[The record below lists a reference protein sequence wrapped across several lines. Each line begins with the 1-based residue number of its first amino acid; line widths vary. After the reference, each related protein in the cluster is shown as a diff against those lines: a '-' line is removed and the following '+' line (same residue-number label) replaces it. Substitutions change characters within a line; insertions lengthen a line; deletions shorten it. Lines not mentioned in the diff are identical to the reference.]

1 MSGASPPRHA
11 PGPTRRRVLTQVS
24 AGLATVGWG
33 FAMGRAVA
41 RTSAVALK
49 PVALRNVARIDAA
62 GSDGWLARDIGGRL
76 WQVFE
81 DGSTRSLGT
90 GLAPEGPLDAG
101 HGRIAGRGADGRLW
115 VLADRAPVSEPER
128 SSAVLAPHGGLC
140 GLPLAVIG
148 LIEQDG
154 RTLVAR
160 FEPDARGRWQIVAR
174 SEEAVLP
181 DAVPVIVDLDSGG
194 SGHRDGDGNG
204 GHVAVL
210 AGPDRHRYPHAVL
223 GDDIEATRV
232 LWLERHSLQPLRTL
246 RLDEPEVF
254 EDRYLRPWRLPDG
267 RRGLVTVRSG
277 ASGAQLAVVAA
288 SPRASS
294 ALEIAA
300 AGPYIG
306 TRNRWLSPA
315 SVEPADAELWAVHTP
330 HIGGVLHRYRANGAG
345 LTAERVAT
353 DLTNHR
359 LGARDL
365 DATARIGRQLLLPAQ
380 DWQQVRVADLE
391 SMSIVSSFPA
401 DAPVLQLVAAHSG
414 RAVAMLTM
422 NGLSICTMR

>member
-1 MSGASPPRHA
+1 ML
-11 PGPTRRRVLTQVS
+11 TRVS
-24 AGLATVGWG
+24 AALAAMGWG
-33 FAMGRAVA
+33 LGLDRAAA
-41 RTSAVALK
+41 RTPQDALK
-49 PVALRNVARIDAA
+49 PVALRNVVRIDAA
-62 GSDGWLARDIGGRL
+62 GSDGWLARDSSGRL

-81 DGSTRSLGT
+81 DGSTRPLGE
-90 GLAPEGPLDAG
+90 GLAPEGPLDVR
-101 HGRIAGRGADGRLW
+101 HGRIAGRGVDGRLW
-115 VLADRAPVSEPER
+115 VRVDGASLSAPER
-128 SSAVLAPHGGLC
+128 SGAVLPPHGGLH

-160 FEPDARGRWQIVAR
+160 FEPDTQGQWQVVAR
-174 SEEAVLP
+174 SAEAVLP
-181 DAVPVIVDLDSGG
+181 DATPVIVDLDG
-194 SGHRDGDGNG
+194 RGDG

-232 LWLERHSLQPLRTL
+232 LWLERHSLRPLRAL

-254 EDRYLRPWRLPDG
+254 EDRHLRPWQLPDG
-267 RRGLVTVRSG
+267 RQGLITVRSG
-277 ASGAQLAVVAA
+277 PTGAQLAVIAA
-288 SPRASS
+288 SLRASS

-315 SVEPADAELWAVHTP
+315 SVEPAVAELWAIHTP
-330 HIGGVLHRYRANGAG
+330 HIGGVLHLYRAAGAS

-353 DLTNHR
+353 GLTNHR

-365 DATARIGRQLLLPAQ
+365 DVTARMGRQLLLPSQ
-380 DWQQVRVADLE
+380 NWKQVRVVNLDTK
-391 SMSIVSSFPA
+391 SIVSSIEA
-401 DAPVLQLVAAHSG
+401 DAPVLQLVTAPNG